1 MTRYQDSERAAAL
14 FDLQILDT
22 DAEQAFDDIVYIAAQ
37 TCDAPIALV
46 SLLDGERQWFKA
58 RVGLDVCETP
68 ISQSVCKLEID
79 EPVLLQ
85 IPDLAE
91 DSRTADNPLVTG
103 PRAFRFYAGAP
114 LVLRDGTVVGRL
126 CVIDTQP
133 RPDGLTRTQQDLLGA
148 LARQVSDQLELRR
161 VARASEKLAALQE
174 ALVEVAE
181 IVRRSSSVSVMTQ
194 EAAEVVGRV
203 LSVDRA
209 GFGLVDEGTQTI
221 EVEPDWTAEG
231 VTSIAG
237 RHRFED
243 YGSIRDEIA
252 SGLPLV
258 ISDVDTDPRT
268 ADDPSLMRN
277 VGIRALV
284 NMPVR
289 EHDETVAVFIVNAS
303 MPRRWANE
311 ELAFLRSVA
320 DRLEAGVYR
329 HRLDQHQETVNGEIN
344 HRLKNMLAM
353 VQAIASQ
360 TLRGVVDREPI
371 ETFEKRLVALS
382 GAHDI
387 LMQKGWIEA
396 DVGVVAE
403 ATFKPF
409 GFADRVTVSG
419 PKVQLGARAAL
430 STALLFHELMT
441 NACKYGALS
450 VPTGGV
456 LLDWEVLDED
466 DKNDLVVRWRE
477 VGGPTVTQPTRK
489 GFGSRLIRLGLVG
502 TGGVDV
508 RYEPSGL
515 QAEMRAS
522 IAHLAT
528 S

>member
-1 MTRYQDSERAAAL
+1 MPQYEDDERAAAL
-14 FDLQILDT
+14 ADLRILDT
-22 DAEQAFDDIVYIAAQ
+22 DAEQAFDDIVFIAAQ

-46 SLLDGERQWFKA
+46 SLLDGQRQWFKA
-58 RVGLDVCETP
+58 RVGLSVCETP
-68 ISQSVCKLEID
+68 IDQSVCKLEID
-79 EPVLLQ
+79 QPALLQ
-85 IPDLAE
+85 IFDLTKDA
-91 DSRTADNPLVTG
+91 RTADNPLVVG

-114 LVLRDGTVVGRL
+114 LVLRSGIVVGRL
-126 CVIDTQP
+126 CVIDTKP
-133 RPDGLTRTQQDLLGA
+133 RPAGLSRMQRDLLEA

-161 VARASEKLAALQE
+161 VARTSGKLAALQE
-174 ALVEVAE
+174 ALVEIAE
-181 IVRRSSSVSVMTQ
+181 IVRRSSSIGTMTQ
-194 EAAEVVGRV
+194 QAAEVVGRV
-203 LSVDRA
+203 LNVDRA
-209 GFGLVDEGTQTI
+209 GFGLVDETTETI
-221 EVEPDWTAEG
+221 EVESDWTADG
-231 VTSIAG
+231 VASIAG

-243 YGSIRDEIA
+243 YGSIRSELV
-252 SGLPLV
+252 GGQPLV

-268 ADDPSLMRN
+268 ANDPGPMKN

-289 EHDETVAVFIVNAS
+289 EREETIAVLIVNAS
-303 MPRRWANE
+303 VPRRWTGE

-329 HRLDQHQETVNGEIN
+329 HRLDRHQETVNGEIN

-360 TLRGVVDREPI
+360 TLRGVVDRQPI

-382 GAHDI
+382 AAHDI
-387 LMQKGWIEA
+387 LVQKSWIEA
-396 DVGVVAE
+396 DLGIVAE
-403 ATFKPF
+403 TTFKPF
-409 GFADRVTVSG
+409 GFSERVTMNG
-419 PKVQLGARAAL
+419 PKIPLGARAAL

-450 VPTGGV
+450 VPNGRV
-456 LLDWEVLDED
+456 LLEWEIVTENE
-466 DKNDLVVRWRE
+466 KNDLVVRWRE
-477 VGGPTVTQPTRK
+477 VGGPVVTAPTRK
-489 GFGSRLIRLGLVG
+489 GFGSRLISLGLVG

-508 RYEPSGL
+508 RYDSFGL